1 MPAEG
6 LPTELTRDRG
16 SGSDFDGFDE
26 ELCGF
31 GFSVNIFRSD
41 CRNAPWTHLAGRRGV
56 VLPRRDG
63 HTFYY
68 RQLPRATRATLYSH

>member
-41 CRNAPWTHLAGRRGV
+41 CRNAP
-56 VLPRRDG
+56 
-63 HTFYY
+63 
-68 RQLPRATRATLYSH
+68 